1 MSLPRGL
8 RAACLFLLLWP
19 LMLMGACK
27 PLVVEVDAAAPGT
40 GTGSMRVGASRIDI
54 TPAPGFPMGG
64 HSIGGKFGFGTWGSL
79 HARAVYVEDASG
91 QGVALVAMD
100 SWAVSMGLR
109 DRVIERLQDEHGIT
123 HLGPEH
129 VVLGASHTH
138 QSSAAFASD
147 MALNLGGGKVP
158 SYSEALFEFHA
169 ERVATAI
176 ARAHAHARPAR
187 MVVVHEP
194 VFDFVRNRSIEPFV
208 NNPEA
213 PEVIAE
219 HPFPADCTLPDSLP
233 APRLNPRSR
242 LVCQAV
248 DAQFRM
254 VRFHALGEDEDSL
267 IAAMTFVNVHDTAM
281 PNLTEFY
288 QADVFGVAATALE
301 HRLTNEAGHYP
312 VMAIFNGAEGDVI
325 PSYDEQDYEATRR
338 VASVFERAMMGMV
351 EAPGVAVVALE
362 PFEVRYGLF
371 PLSGQAIE
379 GHHGHSHITPK
390 RASIGKAALGGG
402 ENGIVSKHDRRR
414 NQGEGTRRKWPT
426 DDGHGHKKRKRILS
440 PPERWLPPVAPV
452 TIVRLGDRNR
462 GVTLVGLPGEFTTV
476 MGRRIREEAATLAG
490 SREQVLIIGLANAY
504 RSYFTTPEEY
514 ALQHY
519 EGGQTWWGENAG
531 QLVAERVDCLV
542 GETPGDCGQTELP
555 AEREYR
561 PGPEILHSLTDK
573 RRSPRKLTKARDRVF
588 AYVAPT
594 EGEKHRPI
602 PSLTVGFA
610 PLHWPV
616 LDPDAMVVPRAWVE
630 HEHNGQWV
638 VLRGPHGEERSEL
651 HRLLLMV
658 REANKKGWKWEAL
671 WLEPGNVATDEPVR
685 LVVEYGVERR
695 CSVPFTFAGLP
706 GGEGPATSIDA
717 GDCI

>member
-1 MSLPRGL
+1 MSTLRGL
-8 RAACLFLLLWP
+8 RATCLFVLLL
-19 LMLMGACK
+19 LVAACK
-27 PLVVEVDAAAPGT
+27 PLVVEVDPAAPGD
-40 GTGSMRVGASRIDI
+40 GSGSMRVGASRIDI

-64 HSIGGKFGFGTWGSL
+64 HSIGGKFGYGAWGSL

-100 SWAVSMGLR
+100 SWAVSLGLR

-129 VVLGASHTH
+129 VILGASHTH
-138 QSSAAFASD
+138 HSSAAFASD

-169 ERVATAI
+169 DRVATAV
-176 ARAHAHARPAR
+176 ARAHARARPAR

-213 PEVIAE
+213 PEVLAE
-219 HPFPADCTLPDSLP
+219 HPFPADCTLPESLP
-233 APRLNPRSR
+233 MPRLNPQSR

-248 DAQFRM
+248 DANFRM
-254 VRFHALGEDEDSL
+254 VRFHGLGEDSDSL

-288 QADVFGVAATALE
+288 NADVFGVAATALE
-301 HRLTNEAGHYP
+301 HRLADEQGHGP

-338 VASVFERAMMGMV
+338 VASVFETAMAGML
-351 EAPGVAVVALE
+351 ESQGVPVPALE

-371 PLSGQAIE
+371 PLAGQE
-379 GHHGHSHITPK
+379 VSGHHGHSHITPK
-390 RASIGKAALGGG
+390 KGGVGKAALGGG

-414 NQGEGTRRKWPT
+414 NEGEGTRRKWPT
-426 DDGHGHKKRKRILS
+426 DDGHGHKKRKRVLTFGDKLM
-440 PPERWLPPVAPV
+440 PQVAPLTV
-452 TIVRLGDRNR
+452 VRLGDRQR
-462 GVTLVGLPGEFTTV
+462 GVTVVGLPGEFTTV
-476 MGRRIREEAATLAG
+476 MGRRVRDQAAALAG

-531 QLVAERVDCLV
+531 QYVAERIACLV
-542 GETPGDCGQTELP
+542 GSEPDRCGQTRVD
-555 AEREYR
+555 ARREYR
-561 PGPEILHSLTDK
+561 PGPEILHSLTDR
-573 RRSPRKLTKARDRVF
+573 RRSPRKLTGARDRLF
-588 AYVAPT
+588 AYMAPT
-594 EGEKHRPI
+594 EGEKHRPM
-602 PSLTVGFA
+602 PSLTADFG
-610 PLHWPV
+610 PLHWPM
-616 LDPDAMVVPRAWVE
+616 LDPDATAVPHAWIE
-630 HEHNGQWV
+630 HERNGEWV

-658 REANKKGWKWEAL
+658 REVSKKGWTWEAL
-671 WLEPGNVATDEPVR
+671 WLEPGNVAPDQEVR
-685 LVVEYGVERR
+685 MVVEYGVERR
-695 CSVPFTFAGLP
+695 CSAPFTIGGFA
-706 GGEGPATSIDA
+706 GGEGPAVALDIEE
-717 GDCI
+717 C